1 MSESQQ
7 LERIL
12 EIDRQI
18 RAGMHPNA
26 DTIAAKF
33 ETGRRVIFKD
43 REFLLRLGAPL
54 AYSRE
59 HKGWYYTDPSFA
71 LPGTY
76 VTEGE
81 LLAFF
86 LSVEIARRHMGT
98 HLEQSLCAA
107 AEKIARTLKGKVK
120 VELGSLAKFCSFEHT
135 ATALANEE
143 TLLRLY
149 KSIEQNR
156 QVELRYLSASKGEET
171 ERTVDP
177 YHLYNREGNWYLIA
191 HDHLR
196 GDIRTFHLD
205 RIQAMQVLQTGF
217 SPPPGFNAEEW
228 IRNGFQAEH
237 GETVREVAVR
247 FDARQARWIR
257 ERQIHETQ
265 QIEELEDGGVIL
277 RMRTSGLEAVKRWVM
292 QYGAHAEVLAP
303 DELRAAVLEE
313 LKNTLQQYDAAPGSA
328 TQN

>member
-18 RAGMHPNA
+18 RAGMYPDA
-26 DTIAAKF
+26 DSIAAKF

-54 AYSRE
+54 AYNRE
-59 HKGWYYTDPSFA
+59 HKGWYYTDPTFA

-86 LSVEIARRHMGT
+86 LSVEIARRHLGT
-98 HLEQSLCAA
+98 RLEKSLCGA
-107 AEKIARTLKGKVK
+107 AEKIARTLKGRVK
-120 VELGSLAKFCSFEHT
+120 VELGSLAKYCSFEP
-135 ATALANEE
+135 APTALVHEE

-149 KSIEQNR
+149 QSIEQSR

-196 GDIRTFHLD
+196 GEIRTFHLE
-205 RIQAMQVLQTGF
+205 RIRSMQALQTGF
-217 SPPPGFNAEEW
+217 LIPPGFNSEEW
-228 IRNGFQAEH
+228 IRDGFQAEH
-237 GETVREVAVR
+237 GDTVREVAIR
-247 FDARQARWIR
+247 FDTRQARWIR

-265 QIEELEDGGVIL
+265 RIEECPGGGVIL
-277 RMRTSGLEAVKRWVM
+277 RLRTSGLDAVKRWVM
-292 QYGAHAEVLAP
+292 QYGTHAEVLEPPVLRKAVAE
-303 DELRAAVLEE
+303 ELRNALRVYEADDR
-313 LKNTLQQYDAAPGSA
+313 K
-328 TQN
+328 